1 MMRLPAI
8 GESLLELVS
17 PYLESIAPYMPGE
30 VFPSFF
36 TLTLLQRALV
46 AAVLVTVVSAFL
58 GCFLL
63 IRNLALIGDGLAHV
77 SFGGIAVGLV
87 VGSTSPLEYAL
98 LFAVIASLLIHELQ
112 SREILTGDA
121 SIAIFSTGM
130 LALGLVVLRLEITFS
145 LPLIGTIELTQ
156 VGITNTVEGYLYGNL
171 YTLRSEDLDLIT
183 WICLFSFVA
192 LFVLRHGLLAIAVD
206 PLAAKIQGI
215 PVRGI
220 GLFFSILIAAVVTAM
235 VKIIGA
241 LLVTAL
247 LVTPAATAQLLG
259 RSYRECILYSQ
270 LIGLISVIL
279 GIYLSAELD
288 TGGGSMIA
296 LVAACIFGIIAMTQ
310 IIVKSI
316 LNRNQNLN

>member
-1 MMRLPAI
+1 MWLPSI
-8 GESLLELVS
+8 GESFLEEIA
-17 PYLESIAPYMPGE
+17 PFLESIAPYMPGE
-30 VFPSFF
+30 IFPSFF
-36 TLTLLQRALV
+36 TLTLLQRGLV
-46 AAVLVTVVSAFL
+46 AAVMVTVVSAFL

-77 SFGGIAVGLV
+77 SFGGIAVGIVL
-87 VGSTSPLEYAL
+87 GATSPLWYAL
-98 LFAVIASLLIHELQ
+98 FFSITAAVLIHELQ
-112 SREILTGDA
+112 ARDILTGDA

-130 LALGLVVLRLEITFS
+130 LAMGLVALRLEVTFY

-156 VGITNTVEGYLYGNL
+156 VGITNTVESYLYGNL
-171 YTLRSEDLDLIT
+171 YILRPIDLDLIT
-183 WICLFSFVA
+183 WICLISFIV
-192 LFVLRHGLLAIAVD
+192 LFVLRHALLAIAVD
-206 PLAAKIQGI
+206 PLAAKIQGL
-215 PVRGI
+215 PVRAI
-220 GLFFSILIAAVVTAM
+220 GLLFSVLIAAVVTAM

-270 LIGLISVIL
+270 LFGLVSVIL

-288 TGGGSMIA
+288 TGSSMIA
-296 LVAACIFGIIAMTQ
+296 LVSACIFGVVAITQ
-310 IIVKSI
+310 IIIKSI

>member
-1 MMRLPAI
+1 M
-8 GESLLELVS
+8 
-17 PYLESIAPYMPGE
+17 
-30 VFPSFF
+30 
-36 TLTLLQRALV
+36 
-46 AAVLVTVVSAFL
+46 
-58 GCFLL
+58 
-63 IRNLALIGDGLAHV
+63 
-77 SFGGIAVGLV
+77 
-87 VGSTSPLEYAL
+87 
-98 LFAVIASLLIHELQ
+98 IASVLIHELQ
-112 SREILTGDA
+112 ARDILTGDA

-130 LALGLVVLRLEITFS
+130 LALGLVILRLEITFS

-156 VGITNTVEGYLYGNL
+156 VGITSTVEGYLYGTL
-171 YTLRSEDLDLIT
+171 YTLSSDDLDLIT
-183 WICLFSFVA
+183 TISLFSFAA
-192 LFVLRHGLLAIAVD
+192 LFVLRHGLLAIAID

-220 GLFFSILIAAVVTAM
+220 GLFFSVLIAAVVTAM

-296 LVAACIFGIIAMTQ
+296 LVAAFIFGIVAITQ
-310 IIVKSI
+310 LITKSL

>member
-1 MMRLPAI
+1 MMRVPSI
-8 GESLLELVS
+8 GESFLEEIA
-17 PYLESIAPYMPGE
+17 PFLESIAPFMPGE

-36 TLTLLQRALV
+36 TLTLLQRGLV
-46 AAVLVTVVSAFL
+46 AAVMVTVVSAFL

-77 SFGGIAVGLV
+77 SFGGIAVGIVL
-87 VGSTSPLEYAL
+87 GATSPLWYAL
-98 LFAVIASLLIHELQ
+98 LFSITAAVLIHELQ
-112 SREILTGDA
+112 SRDILTGDA

-130 LALGLVVLRLEITFS
+130 LAMGLVALRLEVTFY

-156 VGITNTVEGYLYGNL
+156 VGITNTVESYLYGNL
-171 YTLRSEDLDLIT
+171 YILRPIDLDLIT
-183 WICLFSFVA
+183 CICLISFIV
-192 LFVLRHGLLAIAVD
+192 LFVLRHALLAIAVD
-206 PLAAKIQGI
+206 PLAAKIQGL
-215 PVRGI
+215 PVRAI
-220 GLFFSILIAAVVTAM
+220 GLLFSVLIAAVVTAM

-270 LIGLISVIL
+270 LFGLVSVIL

-288 TGGGSMIA
+288 TGSSMIA
-296 LVAACIFGIIAMTQ
+296 LVSACIFGIVAITQ
-310 IIVKSI
+310 IVVKSI

>member
-1 MMRLPAI
+1 M
-8 GESLLELVS
+8 
-17 PYLESIAPYMPGE
+17 
-30 VFPSFF
+30 
-36 TLTLLQRALV
+36 
-46 AAVLVTVVSAFL
+46 
-58 GCFLL
+58 
-63 IRNLALIGDGLAHV
+63 
-77 SFGGIAVGLV
+77 
-87 VGSTSPLEYAL
+87 
-98 LFAVIASLLIHELQ
+98 
-112 SREILTGDA
+112 
-121 SIAIFSTGM
+121 
-130 LALGLVVLRLEITFS
+130 
-145 LPLIGTIELTQ
+145 
-156 VGITNTVEGYLYGNL
+156 
-171 YTLRSEDLDLIT
+171 YTLSSDDLDLIT
-183 WICLFSFVA
+183 TISLFSFAA
-192 LFVLRHGLLAIAVD
+192 LFVLRHGLLAIAID

-220 GLFFSILIAAVVTAM
+220 GLFFSVLIAAVVTAM

-296 LVAACIFGIIAMTQ
+296 LVAGCIFGIVAITQ
-310 IIVKSI
+310 LITKSL